1 MNIHYC
7 HFSPFTICYLCS
19 SIRRAVSYRGAPCA
33 AGPGTDA
40 LLLVQLRGLSWWET
54 AVGGGELRGERQP
67 RVCSGALSYLLSQ
80 KNVGETLHFFFLF

>member
-7 HFSPFTICYLCS
+7 HFSPFTVCYLCS
-19 SIRRAVSYRGAPCA
+19 SIRRAVSCRGAPSA

-54 AVGGGELRGERQP
+54 GVGGGELGGERQP
-67 RVCSGALSYLLSQ
+67 RVCSDALSYLLPQ
-80 KNVGETLHFFFLF
+80 KNVGGTLRFFFLF